1 MILTKSLK
9 NDTAVNRAMSRVYG
23 YMALATLLSMF
34 VSYQVG
40 MNQDMVQFLFTGITK
55 WIVMFAP
62 LIMIFIVM
70 PFLSNNPSRI
80 VAVLLLASFAAVM
93 GVSLSVIFVE
103 YTVASVFTAFLG
115 GSVLFAIMSVY
126 GYITKR
132 DLSNLGA
139 ILFIAL
145 IAIIIV
151 SLINLFIGSSLLQIV
166 ISAIAIVVFAGLT
179 AYDTQTIRRDVAV
192 STSPGVE
199 VLGAL
204 TLYLDLINLVINLL
218 QLTGDSDK

>member
-55 WIVMFAP
+55 WLVMFAP
-62 LIMIFIVM
+62 LIMIFVVM
-70 PFLSNNPSRI
+70 PLLSNNPSRI

-145 IAIIIV
+145 IAIVIV

-179 AYDTQTIRRDVAV
+179 AYDTQTIRQDVAV

-218 QLTGDSDK
+218 QLTGDSD

>member
-55 WIVMFAP
+55 WLVMFAP
-62 LIMIFIVM
+62 LIMIFVVM
-70 PFLSNNPSRI
+70 PLLSNNPSRI

-145 IAIIIV
+145 IAIVIV

-218 QLTGDSDK
+218 QLTGDSD

>member
-55 WIVMFAP
+55 WLVMFAP

-70 PFLSNNPSRI
+70 PLLSNNPSRI

-218 QLTGDSDK
+218 QLTGDSD

>member
-55 WIVMFAP
+55 WLVMFAP

-70 PFLSNNPSRI
+70 PLLSNNPSRI

-93 GVSLSVIFVE
+93 GVSLSVIFVQ

-218 QLTGDSDK
+218 QLTGDSD

>member
-1 MILTKSLK
+1 MVLTKSLK
-9 NDTAVNRAMSRVYG
+9 NDIAVNRAMSRVYG

-55 WIVMFAP
+55 WLVMFAP
-62 LIMIFIVM
+62 LIMIFVVM
-70 PFLSNNPSRI
+70 LLLSNNPSRI

-145 IAIIIV
+145 IAIVIV

-179 AYDTQTIRRDVAV
+179 AYDTQTIRQDVAV

-204 TLYLDLINLVINLL
+204 TLYLDLINIVINLL
-218 QLTGDSDK
+218 QLTGDSD